1 MKVWYTKIMNKKVL
15 IIEDEQV
22 VREIFKDELERQG
35 FFIIEAKDGEEGME
49 KAIDEHPDVV
59 LLDLIMPRMAG
70 KEFFRQLRQ
79 RDWVKKV
86 PIIVL
91 TNVNSKEEERILGE
105 YSIAAYL
112 VKSQLDLE
120 RVIEKI
126 KDQV

>member
-1 MKVWYTKIMNKKVL
+1 MNKKVL

-70 KEFFRQLRQ
+70 KEFCRQLRQ
-79 RDWVKKV
+79 RDWGKKV